1 MSSGWGSDGISPEYV
16 SVSVNGV
23 PQAADAL
30 AHLTEI
36 STQVE
41 AAVVLDREGNVQAA
55 TVDDERAGRIARAA
69 LELFRQADAQ
79 REQELVQ
86 LDAALAGGSV
96 FVVRD
101 EERLIAATTGP
112 GPTAGLVFYDL
123 KSALRSLRRAE
134 AEAEAEDEAC
144 PGEARDHH
152 AEEGRC
158 ERVGRW
164 PSARRS
170 APPRALSSCDGAP
183 AVAATGSSST
193 STTAHS

>member
-1 MSSGWGSDGISPEYV
+1 M
-16 SVSVNGV
+16 SVSVKRV

-41 AAVVLDREGNVQAA
+41 AAVVLDREGNVEAS
-55 TVDDERAGRIARAA
+55 TVEDERAGRIARAA

-79 REQELVQ
+79 REEDLVQ
-86 LDAALAGGSV
+86 LDVALAGGSV

-123 KSALRSLRRAE
+123 KSALRSFAEPKPKPKPKPRTRRA
-134 AEAEAEDEAC
+134 
-144 PGEARDHH
+144 
-152 AEEGRC
+152 
-158 ERVGRW
+158 
-164 PSARRS
+164 
-170 APPRALSSCDGAP
+170 P
-183 AVAATGSSST
+183 AKRTTTRKKDDAST
-193 STTAHS
+193 

>member
-1 MSSGWGSDGISPEYV
+1 M
-16 SVSVNGV
+16 
-23 PQAADAL
+23 
-30 AHLTEI
+30 
-36 STQVE
+36 
-41 AAVVLDREGNVQAA
+41 LDREGGVQAA

-123 KSALRSLRRAE
+123 KSALRSLVAPPAKPKPKPRRAP
-134 AEAEAEDEAC
+134 AK
-144 PGEARDHH
+144 
-152 AEEGRC
+152 
-158 ERVGRW
+158 
-164 PSARRS
+164 
-170 APPRALSSCDGAP
+170 RA
-183 AVAATGSSST
+183 AATRKKKD
-193 STTAHS
+193 ADA